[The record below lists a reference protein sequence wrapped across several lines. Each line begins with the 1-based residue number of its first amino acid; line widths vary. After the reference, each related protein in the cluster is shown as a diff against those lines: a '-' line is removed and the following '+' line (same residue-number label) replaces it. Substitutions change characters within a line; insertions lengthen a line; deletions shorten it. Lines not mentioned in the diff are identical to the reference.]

1 MTQWAAGSVA
11 RSSLDGEPQ
20 VTLYWG
26 VDGESPRAV
35 RGYLLLALPG
45 GKTHEYRD
53 SVCVCCVLYVPTHS
67 CVSERR
73 AREIN
78 ECFCGN
84 QTY

>member
-53 SVCVCCVLYVPTHS
+53 SVCVLRAVCADTLVR
-67 CVSERR
+67 ERA
-73 AREIN
+73 ARP
-78 ECFCGN
+78 
-84 QTY
+84 